1 MNTPLSHVLSRKNP
15 SVTAV
20 SPSASVS
27 QAVRIMNQ
35 FHIGAVLITGED
47 GRLLGIF
54 TERDVLSRVVD
65 RDLDP
70 RGTRVEAVMTT
81 RLETVDLETTV
92 EEAMALFME
101 RRIRHLPVLN
111 RGALSGMISIGD
123 INRWLL
129 EEHSRDV
136 RELRQ
141 YIHGD
146 LPAAV

>member
-20 SPSASVS
+20 SPTASVS

-35 FHIGAVLITGED
+35 FHIGAVLVTGEN
-47 GRLLGIF
+47 GGLLGIF
-54 TERDVLSRVVD
+54 TERDVLSRVVG

-70 RGTRVEAVMTT
+70 RTTKVEAVMTT
-81 RLETVDLETTV
+81 RLSTVDRGTTV
-92 EEAMALFME
+92 EEAMSLFME

-111 RGALSGMISIGD
+111 HGVIAGMISIGD

-129 EEHSRDV
+129 EENTRDAQQ
-136 RELRQ
+136 LRQ